1 MVVATFAN
9 QVSNLS
15 ALGAAMGSFNRVLNV
30 SNDTHS
36 ETDLEE
42 HSATF
47 LHSQRERIVT
57 IEENLLQAT
66 EFILPDSSSASTVTE
81 LAELC
86 RLVQDGSRQKIEIL
100 QQRLQ
105 AMGVTS
111 LKSEESISRV
121 APSPSNDVFWSI
133 GGPLASVVEGDVE
146 TEGAT
151 TPGSMLHP
159 SPFSSHRKASISPS
173 TPTMNASS
181 LRYVFRKS

>member
-111 LKSEESISRV
+111 LKSE
-121 APSPSNDVFWSI
+121 
-133 GGPLASVVEGDVE
+133 G
-146 TEGAT
+146 
-151 TPGSMLHP
+151 
-159 SPFSSHRKASISPS
+159 
-173 TPTMNASS
+173 
-181 LRYVFRKS
+181 